1 MLIGGVMSFR
11 LLGALLLSWSFCCVA
26 HAGTKV
32 INVELGVST
41 LEQVRKTA
49 SSSGKVQNNGTNT
62 WTGGPSLAV
71 QNGDYGIQGLQSV
84 EYIFDASNK
93 LAAVVMTMGKDRFDA
108 IFDVLAGKYKMTKKV
123 RPFVGDQY
131 ARFSTP
137 DGLIEVDAPH
147 LGFTMDVSY
156 MTSTFHKAWTDGVKA
171 RQSQQRQQEKS
182 KF

>member
-49 SSSGKVQNNGTNT
+49 SSTGKVQNNGTNT
-62 WTGGPSLAV
+62 WTDGPSLV
-71 QNGDYGIQGLQSV
+71 VHNGDFGIQGLQSV

-93 LAAVVMTMGKDRFDA
+93 LAAVVMTVGKDRFDA
-108 IFDVLAGKYKMTKKV
+108 IFDVLAGKYKLTKKV

-156 MTSTFHKAWTDGVKA
+156 MTSAFYKAWTEGVKA
-171 RQSQQRQQEKS
+171 RQSHQRQQEKS